1 MFINMHIEWASWGI
15 MVIANGEPNGSGSE
29 TAAWNTE
36 AINWITQNAGK
47 GKYAQ
52 VDASRMGV
60 AGQSCGGLEAYTAGT
75 DKRITS
81 VGIFNSGALQAGQK
95 SFPRAVAKPIAYF
108 LGGSSD
114 IAYNQVSSCYPE
126 PFAESLRSFTYLHQK
141 RVRQTTS

>member
-1 MFINMHIEWASWGI
+1 MHIEWASWGI

-52 VDASRMGV
+52 VDASRIGV

-75 DKRITS
+75 DRRITS

-114 IAYNQVSSCYPE
+114 IAYNQVSCSYHVLQLCSNYSHKE
-126 PFAESLRSFTYLHQK
+126 GRSGL
-141 RVRQTTS
+141 